1 MASENSAV
9 SRRILD
15 EVWNKRNMAVIDELV
30 DADFIF
36 HDPMAPQAASG
47 VESYKMFVKANLAA
61 FPDLHLTVHDS
72 IGEGETVATRWT
84 ATGTHTGDLGGIPA
98 TGRTVSITGM
108 NFSRIVNGEFV
119 ESWGSWDRLG
129 MFQQLGLALAQVE
142 AVEEAA

>member
-1 MASENSAV
+1 MAPENNHV

-15 EVWNKRNMAVIDELV
+15 EVWNKRNLDVIDELV
-30 DADFIF
+30 DADFTF
-36 HDPMAPQAASG
+36 HDPMAPQAANG
-47 VESYKMFVKANLAA
+47 VESYRLFVHANLAA

-72 IGEGETVATRWT
+72 IAEGDMVATRWT
-84 ATGTHTGDLGGIPA
+84 ATGTHTGDLGGISA

-108 NFSRIVNGEFV
+108 NFSRIVNGKFV

-129 MFQQLGLALAQVE
+129 MFQQLGLALAKVE